1 MVSVIF
7 FSCIPIPSDNEK
19 LECNNLFLVYMAG
32 DNSLNKTVYEDL
44 EEMKQGLSTENDI
57 ILVLA
62 DRYASDFFEDEWN
75 EARLLEISFTGSQI
89 QVRELEDNALGIS
102 LEWLDDDID
111 TGKKET
117 FLNFLRYA

>member
-1 MVSVIF
+1 MVKRSVFINTVLMVSVIF

-62 DRYASDFFEDEWN
+62 DRYAS
-75 EARLLEISFTGSQI
+75 
-89 QVRELEDNALGIS
+89 
-102 LEWLDDDID
+102 
-111 TGKKET
+111 
-117 FLNFLRYA
+117 NFLRMNGMKRGFFKAFKSLPAD